1 MKSEV
6 MVKEDILNDLD
17 ELLFLSKFIVYE
29 HYGHDSKKLRK
40 KLKKLIK
47 LVKNDKVNKY
57 LSEEYLE
64 SEGYD

>member
-1 MKSEV
+1 MKPEV

-17 ELLFLSKFIVYE
+17 ELLFLSRFIVYE
-29 HYGHDSKKLRK
+29 QYGHDSKKLRK

-64 SEGYD
+64 TEGYD